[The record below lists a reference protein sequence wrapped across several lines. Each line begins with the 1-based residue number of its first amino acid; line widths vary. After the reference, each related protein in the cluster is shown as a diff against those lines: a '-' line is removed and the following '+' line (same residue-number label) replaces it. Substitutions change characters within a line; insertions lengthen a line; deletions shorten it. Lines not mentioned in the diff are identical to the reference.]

1 MTSMTQAMQG
11 VPRPVV
17 WAVGLTVFNAVVGF
31 LFSAAWPDLDDRG
44 TIIVVGS
51 VLTVIMLAASW
62 LVWRGLKWGGIAF
75 IVINALN
82 ALLAIPGLFEG
93 EVAFAVGGIISAA
106 LSVASIV
113 LILRPDAK
121 PYWQH

>member
-17 WAVGLTVFNAVVGF
+17 WAVGLTVFNAVAGV

-44 TIIVVGS
+44 TMIVVGS
-51 VLTVIMLAASW
+51 VISLIMLAGAW
-62 LVWRGLKWGGIAF
+62 LVWRGLKRGGIAF

-93 EVAFAVGGIISAA
+93 EAAFAIGGVISAV

-113 LILRPDAK
+113 LILRPEAK

>member
-1 MTSMTQAMQG
+1 MASMTQAMEG

-51 VLTVIMLAASW
+51 VITAVMLLTSW

-93 EVAFAVGGIISAA
+93 EAAFAIGGVISAV

-113 LILRPDAK
+113 LVLRPEAK
-121 PYWQH
+121 AYWQH

>member
-1 MTSMTQAMQG
+1 MASMTQAMEG

-51 VLTVIMLAASW
+51 VITAVMLLTSW

-82 ALLAIPGLFEG
+82 ALLAIPALFEG
-93 EVAFAVGGIISAA
+93 EVAFAIGGLISAA
-106 LSVASIV
+106 LSVAAIV
-113 LILRPDAK
+113 FVLRPEAK
-121 PYWQH
+121 PYWHH